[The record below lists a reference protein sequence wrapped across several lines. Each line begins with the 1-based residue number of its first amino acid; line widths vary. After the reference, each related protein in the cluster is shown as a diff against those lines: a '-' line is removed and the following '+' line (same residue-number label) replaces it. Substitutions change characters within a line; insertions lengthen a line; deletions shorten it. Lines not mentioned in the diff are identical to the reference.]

1 MTGEQAGMI
10 IYLLIFLIVVEILIL
25 FRVTQL
31 YWSVRPELWR
41 PRRIGDLREKGS
53 TDE

>member
-1 MTGEQAGMI
+1 MTHEQGGMI

-41 PRRIGDLREKGS
+41 PRRIGDLSDKSETG
-53 TDE
+53 D